1 MLAFFFQP
9 KGKGHQETIWD
20 NDEVTWDG
28 KERKT
33 HFQDIKAAPAALLPS
48 SYPDC

>member
-1 MLAFFFQP
+1 MSAFLCQE
-9 KGKGHQETIWD
+9 KRKGHQETIWD
-20 NDEVTWDG
+20 NDEVARDG

-33 HFQDIKAAPAALLPS
+33 QFQNIKVAPAVLLPS